1 MPLAACP
8 SCGGHAFRDLPF
20 EYDYEGERFPG
31 GECAQCGLRGLTV
44 QPAPREFATMYARGY
59 FEGGDV
65 RCGHVGDY
73 FAERPALLTD
83 GAHLTEWFE
92 SLRGGRPGRLLE
104 VGCAAGATLEAA
116 ALRGWSTFGVEYS
129 ADAAAE
135 ARAHGVPVHVGGLA
149 EAKLPAMAYDVVFMG
164 DVLEHV
170 PDPAATLREV
180 HRVLSPGGA
189 LALRGPMATHS
200 LARRLGL
207 AWLGARGKHFTLPEP
222 PYHLWEFEPAS
233 LTALARGAGLTV
245 ESFQQ
250 SKTPPSLAK
259 RRGAQALAVAALDA
273 GNVAWTALTGTL
285 GDRCMMVARRPAL
298 DGPGT

>member
-8 SCGGHAFRDLPF
+8 SCGGGAFRDLPF
-20 EYDYEGERFPG
+20 VYEYEGARFPG
-31 GECAQCGLRGLTV
+31 GECAKCGLRGLTV
-44 QPAPREFATMYARGY
+44 QPAPQEFAALYSRGY

-73 FAERPALLTD
+73 FAERPALLAD
-83 GAHLTEWFE
+83 GARLAEWFA

-104 VGCAAGATLEAA
+104 IGCAAGATLEAA
-116 ALRGWSTFGVEYS
+116 AARGWSVFGVEYS
-129 ADAAAE
+129 ADAATE

-149 EAKLPAMAYDVVFMG
+149 DARLPNGSYDVVFMG

-170 PDPAATLREV
+170 PDPMATLREV
-180 HRVLSPGGA
+180 HRVLAPGGA

-207 AWLGARGKHFTLPEP
+207 AVLRGRPLTLAEP

-233 LTALARGAGLTV
+233 LQALVRGAGLTL
-245 ESFQQ
+245 ESFRQ

-259 RRGAQALAVAALDA
+259 RRGPRALAVAALDA
-273 GNVAWTALTGTL
+273 ANTAWTALTGAL
-285 GDRCMMVARRPAL
+285 GDRCTMVARRPAT
-298 DGPGT
+298 DGARA